1 MVAEDAGDR
10 IPAVACRDRDM
21 KRCLFVDDSAVV
33 RKVAKRILGGPDLQ
47 VMEASTG
54 FDAISICIG
63 DMPDIIVVDGGL
75 PDMTA
80 VEFIRRVRGIDSPV
94 KPQIAVC
101 LAEVDIAA
109 IMRAKRAGAQG
120 YLLKP
125 FNRPQLLDRFR
136 VFQTA
141 A

>member
-1 MVAEDAGDR
+1 
-10 IPAVACRDRDM
+10 M
-21 KRCLFVDDSAVV
+21 KRCLFVDDSAVI
-33 RKVAKRILGGPDLQ
+33 RKVAKRILGGLDLQ
-47 VMEASTG
+47 VIEASTG
-54 FDAISICIG
+54 FDAISMCIG
-63 DMPDIIVVDGGL
+63 DMPDIIVVDGAL

-94 KPQIAVC
+94 RPQIAIC
-101 LAEVDIAA
+101 LTEVDIAA

-136 VFQTA
+136 VLQSA
-141 A
+141 AA

>member
-1 MVAEDAGDR
+1 
-10 IPAVACRDRDM
+10 M
-21 KRCLFVDDSAVV
+21 KRCMFVDDSAVI
-33 RKVAKRILGGPDLQ
+33 RKVAKRILGGPEL
-47 VMEASTG
+47 VVIEASTG
-54 FDAISICIG
+54 FDAISMCVA
-63 DMPDIIVVDGGL
+63 DMPEIIVVDGAL

-80 VEFIRRVRGIDSPV
+80 EEFIRRVRAIETPV

-101 LAEVDIAA
+101 LTEVDVGA

-136 VFQTA
+136 NLQMA
-141 A
+141 AA